1 LTNFFILAYATESM
15 RSVVKKFFSFFLFTT
30 LFFVF
35 PTIVLAADYCA
46 AGDPKCPVINSHSI
60 SCNGTTSVKSIT
72 YSWKAVSPNGPYNLV
87 YSHSGKPGCY
97 YQSQNIKST
106 SVTIYGTGKNGNC
119 GTDVGIKAGES
130 VTAKVAVWNGVSG
143 TYFSNYGQPP
153 DRISAICTA
162 SAPTPT
168 SHPTTN
174 PTPTTPITPGPTIP
188 PATTGNLSVQIDGI
202 GLQDNPNPLHPT
214 RKIVLYF
221 YNPTD
226 TSFQHI
232 LRVFTGIVTFNP
244 NTGYFSNASFP
255 LTGLF
260 SGHYL
265 VLVRTPQGSLVAQ
278 IGTGD
283 GTGPIYIT
291 TTGGANMLVDLQDAQ
306 DTNADTT
313 PPILLM
319 GDLVNDCQSSSSC
332 NFNYIFTL
340 DWSALVDC
348 FGDKKTS
355 VACVAHGTFPNTQD
369 TLADL
374 NDDGVVDGVDYTM
387 VLRNFAHFG
396 IGQQNMDRGNPPQ

>member
-1 LTNFFILAYATESM
+1 MRITFQKLFPLFIFALL
-15 RSVVKKFFSFFLFTT
+15 FLF
-30 LFFVF
+30 L

-46 AGDPKCPVINSHSI
+46 AGDPKCPVINSHSV

-72 YSWKAVSPNGPYNLV
+72 YTWKAVSPNGPYNLV

-130 VTAKVAVWNGVSG
+130 VTAKVAVWSGVSG

-162 SAPTPT
+162 S
-168 SHPTTN
+168 N
-174 PTPTTPITPGPTIP
+174 PTPTTPPNITPTTPPNPTPTTP
-188 PATTGNLSVQIDGI
+188 PGTKGNLTVQIQGI
-202 GLQDNPNPLHPT
+202 GLQDNPNPFHPT
-214 RKIVLYF
+214 RRVVLYF
-221 YNPTD
+221 YPSAD
-226 TSFQHI
+226 TTFQHLI
-232 LRVFTGIVTFNP
+232 KAFPGTVTFNP
-244 NTGYFSNASFP
+244 NNGFFSNASFP
-255 LTGLF
+255 LTGLLA
-260 SGHYL
+260 GNYL
-265 VLVRTPQGSLVAQ
+265 VLVRTTQGSLVSQ

-283 GTGPIYIT
+283 GTGPITIT
-291 TTGGANMLVDLQDAQ
+291 TTGGANMLVDLQNSQ

-313 PPILLM
+313 APILLM
-319 GDLVNDCQSSSSC
+319 GDLVNDCASSSSC
-332 NFNYIFTL
+332 NFNYVFTL

-355 VACVAHGTFPNTQD
+355 VACVAHGTFPSTSD
-369 TLADL
+369 TLSDL

-387 VLRNFAHFG
+387 LLGNFGHFG
-396 IGQQNMDRGNPPQ
+396 IGQQNMNRGNPPQ